1 MFLDRILPQ
10 FRQLRCGLVQS
21 GSHEGTFRVADAT
34 PCMGALEAHLLTLC
48 LCRNS
53 WTQGGDSDSAPP
65 VGLLE
70 RCCTFRRLNSGGGGH
85 LSPEGTWGWA
95 WQAPRGP
102 AQLTVTLV
110 KALRYEGR
118 PVLGGW
124 ARHRLG
130 GASLPCQGQDMSLQT
145 TKPSPLLLRCS
156 AWAHHPSKGL

>member
-1 MFLDRILPQ
+1 MEEWNSACLSSCSRGDSPHLELCQ
-10 FRQLRCGLVQS
+10 Y
-21 GSHEGTFRVADAT
+21 AT

-65 VGLLE
+65 VGLPE

>member
-1 MFLDRILPQ
+1 MVRASKTTEEPLELCQ
-10 FRQLRCGLVQS
+10 Y
-21 GSHEGTFRVADAT
+21 AT

-65 VGLLE
+65 VGLPE

-102 AQLTVTLV
+102 ALLTVTLV

-124 ARHRLG
+124 APVTG
-130 GASLPCQGQDMSLQT
+130 WEGPASHVKDRTCLSRRR
-145 TKPSPLLLRCS
+145 SPARFS
-156 AWAHHPSKGL
+156 